1 MRMIVERSEGP
12 MGEVQPKASRADMRM
27 IVERSEGPMGEVQP
41 KASRA
46 HLKEGSGI

>member
-1 MRMIVERSEGP
+1 
-12 MGEVQPKASRADMRM
+12 MRM